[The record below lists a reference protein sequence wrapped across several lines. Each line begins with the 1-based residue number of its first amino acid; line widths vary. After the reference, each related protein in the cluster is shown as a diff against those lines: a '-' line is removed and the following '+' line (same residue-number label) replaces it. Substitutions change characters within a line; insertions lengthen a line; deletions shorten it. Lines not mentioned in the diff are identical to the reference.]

1 MNYKV
6 IIRSEGRGWTDEKI
20 TEGKVSQVKNGVRL
34 AYSLDG
40 DGCALIANA
49 KRVVQKRSG
58 DQCVAIEFVEGK
70 ITKCEIGSGSF
81 RGSYNIFTKSLKF
94 ASGKNGFKL
103 SLEYENGSD
112 GELIKLVLTA
122 YVKRDLEKK

>member
-40 DGCALIANA
+40 DGCELIANA

-58 DQCVAIEFVEGK
+58 DQCVAIGEGC
-70 ITKCEIGSGSF
+70 IFSYYGSPYIADYAFGD
-81 RGSYNIFTKSLKF
+81 GYDNDQCL
-94 ASGKNGFKL
+94 SG
-103 SLEYENGSD
+103 
-112 GELIKLVLTA
+112 V
-122 YVKRDLEKK
+122 

>member
-40 DGCALIANA
+40 DGCELIANA

-70 ITKCEIGSGSF
+70 ITKCKTCSGSF